1 MKKSLILVILLLAST
16 NAFAKDK
23 AWLLGIEAGSTKM
36 DVKASRGGISA
47 SATTKGGHQAI
58 KVGRY
63 FGNNIRV
70 YGSFYNFNEEDN
82 VDVSAQSISADYL
95 IGEES
100 FKPFI
105 GVNLTRFSYEES
117 GLKKLGASKDSV
129 KLSDTAL
136 GIQFGGLY
144 SVNDNFDL
152 EAGYKVVK
160 TDASDTLDGVK
171 IEADGV
177 EGWYGGVN
185 YNF

>member
-23 AWLLGIEAGSTKM
+23 AWLLGIEAGHTKM
-36 DVKASRGGISA
+36 DLKASGRGISA
-47 SATTKGGHQAI
+47 SETTKGGHQAI

-100 FKPFI
+100 FKPFV

-117 GLKKLGASKDSV
+117 GLKKLEQVGI
-129 KLSDTAL
+129 AL
-136 GIQFGGLY
+136 NCQILR
-144 SVNDNFDL
+144 
-152 EAGYKVVK
+152 
-160 TDASDTLDGVK
+160 
-171 IEADGV
+171 
-177 EGWYGGVN
+177 
-185 YNF
+185 